1 MGDNG
6 RDHIIHIRQI
16 MNHFDGLLHVALHD
30 LIFFVRKFS
39 GLFKNALRNTDLTD
53 IVQQSRHLHS
63 LDIVPGQSQLL
74 SQQHRI
80 LRDVGR
86 MLEGKGILRI
96 DGRHQGIH
104 RRCHLLVTGLLILA
118 LLIDTAFIYL
128 DSVLTITLR
137 IKGRPLGLLEQFQRI
152 RCQTGIPCHTNAECN
167 GLHDLWFICSILL
180 YCPGQFLRQCHQWFP
195 AGLRHRD
202 QKLIGSY
209 PEYLSVL
216 HIIQKSLRAPLQNP
230 VAGLFSV
237 QVIV

>member
-1 MGDNG
+1 M
-6 RDHIIHIRQI
+6 QK
-16 MNHFDGLLHVALHD
+16 AC
-30 LIFFVRKFS
+30 
-39 GLFKNALRNTDLTD
+39 
-53 IVQQSRHLHS
+53 HLYG
-63 LDIVPGQSQLL
+63 LDIVSGQAQLL
-74 SQQHRI
+74 GQQYRI
-80 LRDVGR
+80 LGYIGGV
-86 MLEGKGILRI
+86 LESKGILRI
-96 DGRHQGIH
+96 NSRHQCIH
-104 RRCHLLVTGLLILA
+104 RRRHLLVTGLLILA

-128 DSVLTITLR
+128 DPVLTITLR